1 VKVGSVVSLSTGTN
15 NTHPRCC
22 AGSGDLLVDN
32 EVKDDLHPSGMSLF
46 DQPVAVFQRAVF
58 GVDILIIGDVVSLM
72 RVKQAKEISQREE
85 ASHQG

>member
-1 VKVGSVVSLSTGTN
+1 LGQSACLREN
-15 NTHPRCC
+15 NTQPSYFS
-22 AGSGDLLVDN
+22 GSGGSLVDN
-32 EVKDDLHPSGMSLF
+32 EVKDDLHPPRMSLF